1 MRTDRC
7 TVATCGEVKAHKA
20 LTAHSDAELIV
31 MVCERGLGWKLAFNV
46 LLGRHRDWLLRHCV
60 FRLGNRH
67 DAQDVTQQVILRAWQ
82 AIDRFEGRSAFRTWL
97 YTIAENQC
105 RSFAV
110 LRRRYVQTEHLERLI
125 DLYLE
130 GTKASDEERYARN
143 QAVATALQNVSDK
156 AREVLLLRFFQDC
169 SLEDVAATL
178 AISLSAAKMRLYR
191 ALEQFRTEYLQ
202 VTRLQVAAAQQR
214 VNVTLQ
220 GV

>member
-1 MRTDRC
+1 MANDTC
-7 TVATCGEVKAHKA
+7 LVATFEAVKTRKA
-20 LTAHSDAELIV
+20 LTARSDAELIV
-31 MVCERGLGWKLAFNV
+31 MVRERNLGWKLAFNV

-67 DAQDVTQQVILRAWQ
+67 DAQDVTQEVMLRAWQ

-110 LRRRYVQTEHLERLI
+110 KRMRYVQTEHIERLI

-130 GTKASDEERYARN
+130 GARIPDEQRYALN
-143 QAVATALQNVSDK
+143 QAVTTALQNLSDK
-156 AREVLLLRFFQDC
+156 AREVLLLRFYQEC
-169 SLEDVAATL
+169 SLEEIATTL

-191 ALEQFRTEYLQ
+191 SLEQFRTEYLQ
-202 VTRLQVAAAQQR
+202 VVGVQTAA
-214 VNVTLQ
+214 V
-220 GV
+220 

>member
-1 MRTDRC
+1 MRTNSY
-7 TVATCGEVKAHKA
+7 TVATSGALKARKA

-31 MVCERGLGWKLAFNV
+31 MVRGRGLGWKLAFNV
-46 LLGRHRDWLLRHCV
+46 LLGRHRDWLLRHCI

-110 LRRRYVQTEHLERLI
+110 TRMRYVQSEHIERLI

-130 GTKASDEERYARN
+130 GTKIPDQECYARN

-169 SLEDVAATL
+169 SLEDIAATL
-178 AISLSAAKMRLYR
+178 AITLSAAKMRLYR
-191 ALEQFRTEYLQ
+191 ALEQFRIEYLQ
-202 VTRLQVAAAQQR
+202 VVGARIAAA
-214 VNVTLQ
+214 
-220 GV
+220 G

>member
-1 MRTDRC
+1 MRNNTC
-7 TVATCGEVKAHKA
+7 LVATFGAVETGKA
-20 LTAHSDAELIV
+20 LTARSDAELIV
-31 MVCERGLGWKLAFNV
+31 MVRERGLGWKLAFNV

-67 DAQDVTQQVILRAWQ
+67 DAQDVTQQVMLRAWQ
-82 AIDRFEGRSAFRTWL
+82 AIGRFEGRSAFRTWL

-110 LRRRYVQTEHLERLI
+110 KRMRYVQTEHIERLI

-130 GTKASDEERYARN
+130 GASIPDEQRYALN

-156 AREVLLLRFFQDC
+156 AREVLLLRFFQEC
-169 SLEDVAATL
+169 SLEEIATTL

-191 ALEQFRTEYLQ
+191 SLEQFRVAYLQ
-202 VTRLQVAAAQQR
+202 VV
-214 VNVTLQ
+214 
-220 GV
+220 GVQTATA

>member
-1 MRTDRC
+1 MRNNTC
-7 TVATCGEVKAHKA
+7 LVATFGAVETRKA
-20 LTAHSDAELIV
+20 LTARSDAELIV
-31 MVCERGLGWKLAFNV
+31 MVRERGLGWKLAFNV

-67 DAQDVTQQVILRAWQ
+67 DAQDVTQQVMLRAWQ

-110 LRRRYVQTEHLERLI
+110 KRMRYVQTEHIEHLI

-130 GTKASDEERYARN
+130 GASIPDEERYALN

-156 AREVLLLRFFQDC
+156 AREVLLLRFYQEC
-169 SLEDVAATL
+169 SLEEIAATL

-191 ALEQFRTEYLQ
+191 SLEQFRVAYLQ
-202 VTRLQVAAAQQR
+202 VVGVQTAAA
-214 VNVTLQ
+214 
-220 GV
+220 